1 MLRYITMDTSDQDPN
16 ISARERAHQRVKSF
30 IRKMHFE
37 NYVRS
42 GMAPTDAAVRVG
54 IKVRPGSVLSTQEV
68 LRIIEK
74 GKLGRRI

>member
-1 MLRYITMDTSDQDPN
+1 MDDPN
-16 ISARERAHQRVKSF
+16 QDQEILARERAKQRVKSF
-30 IRKMHFE
+30 VRKMQFE

-42 GMAPTDAAVRVG
+42 GMAPTDAATRVG
-54 IKVRPGSVLSTQEV
+54 IKVPPGSVLKTQDV